1 MSSCILSSRNNNNK
15 SNQQDYNEV
24 EEILNQGIEKIYHS
38 FSINNKIYKE
48 KITED
53 ENIINSLTKKLEMLK
68 NEIEMIQRENQ
79 YYKSQNEKLKKEVE
93 KLNKIVNNI
102 RGKLTSVDLQINECI
117 KNDNIKTNLKKNFD
131 TNQKK
136 KNSLYI
142 NFSNRDGSESFFRL
156 NTKKF
161 LDEEKNGNY
170 NNKSIKNKKL
180 LYYMDNSN
188 NTKDNGNKLD
198 NVKEN
203 INNTAETKKKCNKT
217 VGYNSFDLN
226 IDLNDNDN
234 INNIGKKEEKMKN
247 QNSVLY
253 KNIISREEKK
263 KKKNLEMTTEQPRDT
278 STSCQDNNK
287 NRSYSSKQFV
297 KDNNAITTNKTTEV
311 IEAYH
316 EFNNED
322 LNVDKFLNNS
332 KGIEGKICLTYD
344 NLFNKMNTRKKNS
357 YTSFRGKILNK
368 NISEHIFKN
377 YSHRRNQVDQN
388 ISSAIADKITK
399 AKNDEITFFLR
410 KCKILLDKEAFESIV
425 KLFQEYK
432 DGLLTDEGII
442 LKTEN
447 YLENN
452 KELIDIFN
460 KVFGK

>member
-203 INNTAETKKKCNKT
+203 INNTA
-217 VGYNSFDLN
+217 
-226 IDLNDNDN
+226 
-234 INNIGKKEEKMKN
+234 
-247 QNSVLY
+247 
-253 KNIISREEKK
+253 
-263 KKKNLEMTTEQPRDT
+263 
-278 STSCQDNNK
+278 
-287 NRSYSSKQFV
+287 
-297 KDNNAITTNKTTEV
+297 
-311 IEAYH
+311 
-316 EFNNED
+316 
-322 LNVDKFLNNS
+322 
-332 KGIEGKICLTYD
+332 
-344 NLFNKMNTRKKNS
+344 
-357 YTSFRGKILNK
+357 
-368 NISEHIFKN
+368 
-377 YSHRRNQVDQN
+377 
-388 ISSAIADKITK
+388 
-399 AKNDEITFFLR
+399 
-410 KCKILLDKEAFESIV
+410 
-425 KLFQEYK
+425 
-432 DGLLTDEGII
+432 
-442 LKTEN
+442 
-447 YLENN
+447 
-452 KELIDIFN
+452 
-460 KVFGK
+460 